1 MDRGKGQQNAT
12 IMRIQVK
19 IDEEKVQERNVLVH
33 TYIYIYI
40 YMDRKSH
47 KDDFGGLNVDET
59 VDENGIKKIKGAT
72 IKKKLANIIEE
83 KLLIQSTQ

>member
-19 IDEEKVQERNVLVH
+19 IDEEEVQKRNVLVH
-33 TYIYIYI
+33 TYIYI

-47 KDDFGGLNVDET
+47 KDDFGRLNVDET
-59 VDENGIKKIKGAT
+59 VDENGIKKIKGAK
-72 IKKKLANIIEE
+72 IKKKLAKRNF
-83 KLLIQSTQ
+83 